1 MIKEDG
7 PWKSSEQLVQKFTLE
22 TTTTMIKKKLRLC
35 KKDWFEAEKNNPK
48 SLIQFVGQNN
58 RQFEL
63 KLSTMEK
70 VSAGDINNGNM
81 FNDENDVSQPIAVNQ
96 CLTTRCRTMGPA
108 VTITKISDQTI
119 DPNLTMG
126 RFAPFTPRTRT
137 VDRRHLRPTTSRC
150 STKKWRCYGKIEDE
164 PATDE
169 GATVGKLWQVY
180 TLSTRMPKAPTA
192 NNPITKGF
200 LRMTSTDRWRI
211 RSADRC
217 TKAHRRA

>member
-1 MIKEDG
+1 MIKQDDT
-7 PWKSSEQLVQKFTLE
+7 WKPGEQVHKIALE
-22 TTTTMIKKKLRLC
+22 TTTIMIKKKLRLC
-35 KKDWFEAEKNNPK
+35 KKDRFEAEKNKLK
-48 SLIQFVGQNN
+48 SIIQFVGQDN

-63 KLSTMEK
+63 KPSAMEK
-70 VSAGDINNGNM
+70 VNAGDINNGM
-81 FNDENDVSQPIAVNQ
+81 SNDESQPTAVNQ
-96 CLTTRCRTMGPA
+96 CLTTRCRTTGPA
-108 VTITKISDQTI
+108 VTMTKIDDQTI

-126 RFAPFTPRTRT
+126 HFAPFTPRTRT
-137 VDRRHLRPTTSRC
+137 VDWRDLRPTTARC
-150 STKKWRCYGKIEDE
+150 STKKWKCYGKIEDE

-169 GATVGKLWQVY
+169 GATVGTLWQVY

-211 RSADRC
+211 RPADRC